1 MTLLC
6 LNNINLI
13 DISKISIYENNNNY
27 KITYNYDNIIIYGIL
42 FNILGKIIINNNY
55 YHIYIDTN
63 SIQKLI
69 DINDIFK
76 RKIINFKSFL
86 HIDDNNEYYISIHKN
101 YTINKIISNYKN
113 INELNLLKLNLK
125 YINKENNNLIIYL
138 IK

>member
-13 DISKISIYENNNNY
+13 DISKIFIYENDNNY
-27 KITYNYDNIIIYGIL
+27 KITYNYNNIIIYGIL
-42 FNILGKIIINNNY
+42 FNILGKITINNNY
-55 YHIYIDTN
+55 YHIYIDIN

-76 RKIINFKSFL
+76 RKITNFKSFL

-113 INELNLLKLNLK
+113 INELNLLKLNFK